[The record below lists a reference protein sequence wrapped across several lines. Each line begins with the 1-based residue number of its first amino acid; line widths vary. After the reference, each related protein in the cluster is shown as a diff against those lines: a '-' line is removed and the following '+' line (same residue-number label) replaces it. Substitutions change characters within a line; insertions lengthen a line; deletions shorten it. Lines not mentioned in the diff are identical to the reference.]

1 MTNTVVGL
9 GPILMLVLVASLVGI
24 VFGVVKKNKQIMK
37 ISIIVFVTLALAVIL
52 LEVFFFE

>member
-1 MTNTVVGL
+1 MTNSVIGL
-9 GPILMLVLVASLVGI
+9 GPILILVLAASLVGI
-24 VFGVVKKNKQIMK
+24 VYGLIKKNRQIAR

>member
-9 GPILMLVLVASLVGI
+9 GPILMLVLAASLVGI

>member
-9 GPILMLVLVASLVGI
+9 GPILMLVLAASLVGI

-52 LEVFFFE
+52 LEIFFFE

>member
-24 VFGVVKKNKQIMK
+24 VFGVVKKNRQIMK
-37 ISIIVFVTLALAVIL
+37 ISIIIFVTLALTVIL